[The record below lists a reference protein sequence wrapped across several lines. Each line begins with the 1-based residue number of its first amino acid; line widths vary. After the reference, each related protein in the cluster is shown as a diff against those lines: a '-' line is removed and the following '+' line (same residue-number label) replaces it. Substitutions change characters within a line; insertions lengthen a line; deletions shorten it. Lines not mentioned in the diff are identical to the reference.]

1 MGIAPDASVHQKGI
15 RMKRTSQCGLQLYVA
30 STFHSTM
37 GKTLLK
43 LATRI
48 DETSDP
54 SSPCALWDPTQIVI
68 LFSRTRL
75 PRDTFFVTK
84 NPGATARAI
93 YRVLKKKSAFRTY
106 LTDLLERLCSGGSHE
121 APMVV
126 DHSLSIFRPR
136 DVPVPNDNT
145 GYVYILVSTR
155 NTNYVYIGSCN
166 CLHTRFRQH
175 NSGYGAD
182 QTTSPTLRPWALLG
196 FVSGFQGQNAIRIQF
211 ENRWINEKNSLMN
224 SRAGNHAT
232 VEDILNLVYPLKE
245 HYNSREDINV
255 NLVFFDSGTL
265 RVLESHDG

>member
-1 MGIAPDASVHQKGI
+1 MGIAPDSSVYQKGI

-43 LATRI
+43 LATRV
-48 DETSDP
+48 DETGDP
-54 SSPCALWDPTQIVI
+54 SSPYALWDPTQIVI

-136 DVPVPNDNT
+136 DVPVKMT
-145 GYVYILVSTR
+145 KR
-155 NTNYVYIGSCN
+155 
-166 CLHTRFRQH
+166 
-175 NSGYGAD
+175 
-182 QTTSPTLRPWALLG
+182 TLS
-196 FVSGFQGQNAIRIQF
+196 FVSVLTFSISHCAMPKKELPNLSIAPG
-211 ENRWINEKNSLMN
+211 NSPK
-224 SRAGNHAT
+224 R
-232 VEDILNLVYPLKE
+232 
-245 HYNSREDINV
+245 
-255 NLVFFDSGTL
+255 
-265 RVLESHDG
+265 